1 MADPKNSRLDLST
14 PDKARKALHD
24 LQAEQKR
31 LKASNR
37 DLMLNYEQ
45 KATDLAAIQKRLTEM
60 ENRKGSAGLGSNAQM
75 KKYLRPDGSVRIKGE
90 ATRDQAYMP
99 GLMTDKPV
107 CDWQRDLQDA
117 VNDYTMVKM
126 LSGKGKAPKSLA
138 RVQEIA
144 RKAPVE
150 VQRIFADVD
159 TIGGDFIPD
168 EMLPTMERN
177 LTAQRRLAG
186 AFDVMQLPN
195 KTTLLPYLSQSF
207 RPYIKAAAVAD
218 DPAQYTSSSLS
229 TDQRTITASGLA
241 VRAQIADDADEDSII
256 TIMPVIQSELTQSL
270 IDAEEDT
277 LINGMTGTHSD
288 LALASWNIRGRW
300 GASGLGGSADHRR
313 AWDGFRHSAFASGCT
328 SDLSTA
334 VISADDIM
342 AHRAKLDSPH
352 GVDGSLIF
360 VVSPEVYFKSLLVMN
375 EVQTMQNFPQ
385 PTIVSGELAQIYG
398 MPVLISEF
406 LSADL
411 QTNGKFTSATPGAT
425 TSALLINRDRF
436 KLGVRRGTSV
446 ELDKDIT
453 RGVSNMVCT
462 VRETLVNVDP
472 ASKKNCHLAFNVLA

>member
-31 LKASNR
+31 LKSSNR

-45 KATDLAAIQKRLTEM
+45 KATDLAAIQKRMTEM
-60 ENRKGSAGLGSNAQM
+60 ENRGGVKGTGSNAMLQ
-75 KKYLRPDGSVRIKGE
+75 KYVRPDGSVRTKGE

-99 GLMTDKPV
+99 GLLTDKPV
-107 CDWQRDLQDA
+107 CDWQADLQDA
-117 VNDYTMVKM
+117 VNDHTMIKM
-126 LSGKGKAPKSLA
+126 LSSTGKAPKTLA
-138 RVQEIA
+138 RVREIA

-150 VQRIFADVD
+150 VQKIFADVD
-159 TIGGDFIPD
+159 TLGGEWIPD
-168 EMLPTMERN
+168 EMLPTLERN
-177 LTAQRRLAG
+177 LTAQRRLLA
-186 AFDVMQLPN
+186 AFDTMQLPN

-207 RPYIKAAAVAD
+207 RPYIKAAAAAD
-218 DPAQYTSSSLS
+218 DPAQYTSSSMTTS
-229 TDQRTITASGLA
+229 QRTITASGLA

-256 TIMPVIQSELTQSL
+256 AIMPTITAELTASL
-270 IDAEEDT
+270 LDAEEDCA
-277 LINGMTGTHSD
+277 INGSTGTHID
-288 LALASWNIRGRW
+288 TALASWNIRGRW

-313 AWDGFRHSAFASGCT
+313 AWDGFRQMAFTSGCFT
-328 SDLSTA
+328 DESDS
-334 VISADDIM
+334 IIDADELM
-342 AHRAKLDSPH
+342 AHRGKLDSPH
-352 GVDGSLIF
+352 GVDGSLIL

-411 QTNGKFTSATPGAT
+411 QTTGKFTTTGGSS

-462 VRETLVNVDP
+462 VRETLVNIDP
-472 ASKKNCHLAFNVLA
+472 SDKKNCHLAFNVKA